1 MQRMQKNLCAT
12 LNAILTGSRSAIP
25 EGGQPLLAM
34 FFQLSEARSWHGNGP
49 NPLSFSEI
57 EAWMR
62 LTGTPLRPHHVETI
76 RALDATWMLSFYRR
90 TGKAPEGTKTL
101 PPMSAHPLTA
111 ALFDVAA
118 G

>member
-1 MQRMQKNLCAT
+1 MQRLQKRLCAT
-12 LNAILTGSRSAIP
+12 LSAVLTGSRPSIP
-25 EGGQPLLAM
+25 EVARPLLAM

-62 LTGTPLRPHHVETI
+62 LTGTPLRRHHVETI
-76 RALDATWMLSFYRR
+76 RALDATWMQSFYRR
-90 TGKAPEGTKTL
+90 TGKAQEGTKTL
-101 PPMSAHPLTA
+101 PPMSTHPLTA